1 MRGHRVGGAGAIK
14 AEASVSCAQ
23 NNKPAFVRP
32 VLMIRRHDRAGR
44 KKKEN
49 KRMKQLVQNLKVL
62 RAMSGR
68 FLTVAVVAAALTF
81 TNSAKAD
88 PGQGAVVTFTERDG
102 TELLTTYST
111 DGELM
116 LQLVYGNPGD
126 FVRLNPD
133 GTLSISGT
141 ATQAPMTVS
150 VRVSEDEY
158 VPAWIGIGSF
168 HSTDLV
174 EPDPDPNYNYMS
186 TGEARYWHI
195 QGQLVSLLDGSQW
208 SLHVVVVE
216 RHQEYKVLAV
226 DFQPMGG

>member
-1 MRGHRVGGAGAIK
+1 
-14 AEASVSCAQ
+14 
-23 NNKPAFVRP
+23 
-32 VLMIRRHDRAGR
+32 
-44 KKKEN
+44 
-49 KRMKQLVQNLKVL
+49 MKQFVQNLKVL

-68 FLTVAVVAAALTF
+68 FLSVAVVAAALTF
-81 TNSAKAD
+81 TNGAKAD

-102 TELLTTYST
+102 TGLLTTYSP
-111 DGELM
+111 DGQLM

-133 GTLSISGT
+133 RTLSLNGT

-150 VRVSEDEY
+150 VRVGVDEY
-158 VPAWIGIGSF
+158 VPAWVGSGSF

-174 EPDPDPNYNYMS
+174 EPDPDPNFDYMS

-195 QGQLVSLLDGSQW
+195 QGQLISLLDGSEW

-216 RHQEYKVLAV
+216 QDQEFKVLTI
-226 DFQPMGG
+226 DFQPKGA